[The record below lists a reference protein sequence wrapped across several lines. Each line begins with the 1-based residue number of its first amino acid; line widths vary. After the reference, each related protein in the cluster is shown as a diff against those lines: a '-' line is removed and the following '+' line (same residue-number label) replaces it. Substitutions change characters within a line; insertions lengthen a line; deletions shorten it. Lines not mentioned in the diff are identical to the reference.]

1 MGRVE
6 AGRRSGAALGGWA
19 SWGRPAGSAAGRPS
33 LPLQKMIT
41 PRTFKTIGGFGP
53 DGNRHDSAVPRFR
66 SAGRAMRDVKS
77 AWDDHFPGR
86 SGIRQA
92 PWTDLDAELDRSRR
106 RRRRR
111 APATPPARPT
121 LGDAAGQTDPD
132 RP

>member
-6 AGRRSGAALGGWA
+6 AGRRSGAALGGGA
-19 SWGRPAGSAAGRPS
+19 SWGRSAGSAADRPP

-41 PRTFKTIGGFGP
+41 PRTFKTISGFGP
-53 DGNRHDSAVPRFR
+53 DGNRHDSAVPQFR

-92 PWTDLDAELDRSRR
+92 PRTDLDAELDRSRCGSG
-106 RRRRR
+106 
-111 APATPPARPT
+111 PISATEKKARP
-121 LGDAAGQTDPD
+121 GDAAGQTDPD